1 MSSVRLPKYRLHKGS
16 GQAVVTLSGR
26 DFYLGPYHSST
37 SRTEYD
43 RLTAEW
49 LAHGR
54 RTPGHRGYAGDLSVN
69 ELLAAYWQYAQSY
82 YVKGGE
88 PTSELSYIR
97 VALHYLR
104 GLYGQTPVA
113 ELGPL
118 ALKAVRQCMIDSD
131 VSRGVINGCVGR
143 IKRVFKWGVAN
154 ELMPPDVH
162 HGLAAVDG
170 LREGRSEARETEP
183 IRPVPDAHVDAVK
196 PPVSRQVWAIIELQR
211 LTGMRPG
218 EVILMRACDLDMSGS
233 LWTYTPTTHKT
244 IHHGHARIIDLGPK
258 AQQSIRPFL
267 THDLLAFLFSP
278 AEAEAE
284 RSAAK
289 HALRRTTMT
298 PSALRRWELARRR
311 RRRRPPGDRYTT
323 ASYRRAIQR
332 ACRGAGVPEWHPH
345 QLRHTFATRVRRDFG
360 LEAARLML
368 GHSSMVVTQVYA
380 EQDRQAASQI
390 AAKVG

>member
-1 MSSVRLPKYRLHKGS
+1 MSSERVPQYRRHKPS
-16 GQAVVTLSGR
+16 GLAVVTLDAR
-26 DFYLGPYHSST
+26 DFYLGPYGT
-37 SRTEYD
+37 AASRAEYD
-43 RLTAEW
+43 RLIGEW
-49 LAHGR
+49 VANGR
-54 RTPGHRGYAGDLSVN
+54 RLPGPAGPAAGLTIN

-82 YVKGGE
+82 YVKGSE

-113 ELGPL
+113 EFGPL
-118 ALKAVRQCMIDSD
+118 ALKAVRQRMIDSD

-183 IRPVPDAHVDAVK
+183 VRPVPDAHVDAVK
-196 PPVSRQVWAIIELQR
+196 PYVSRHVWAMIELQR
-211 LTGMRPG
+211 LTGMRLG
-218 EVILMRACDLDMSGS
+218 EVILMRACDLDLSGS

-267 THDLLAFLFSP
+267 THDLLVFLFSP
-278 AEAEAE
+278 AEAEAG

-311 RRRRPPGDRYTT
+311 RRRRPPGDRYTM

-380 EQDRQAASQI
+380 EQDLEVASQI

>member
-1 MSSVRLPKYRLHKGS
+1 
-16 GQAVVTLSGR
+16 
-26 DFYLGPYHSST
+26 
-37 SRTEYD
+37 
-43 RLTAEW
+43 
-49 LAHGR
+49 
-54 RTPGHRGYAGDLSVN
+54 
-69 ELLAAYWQYAQSY
+69 
-82 YVKGGE
+82 
-88 PTSELSYIR
+88 
-97 VALHYLR
+97 
-104 GLYGQTPVA
+104 
-113 ELGPL
+113 
-118 ALKAVRQCMIDSD
+118 
-131 VSRGVINGCVGR
+131 
-143 IKRVFKWGVAN
+143 VAN
-154 ELMPPDVH
+154 ELVPSDVH

-183 IRPVPDAHVDAVK
+183 VRPVPDAYVDAVK
-196 PPVSRQVWAIIELQR
+196 PYVSRQVWAMIELQR

-284 RSAAK
+284 RNAAK
-289 HALRRTTMT
+289 HVSRQTTMT
-298 PSALRRWELARRR
+298 PSALRRRGLARRR
-311 RRRRPPGDRYTT
+311 RRRRPPGDRYTSE
-323 ASYRRAIQR
+323 SYRRAVARGVER
-332 ACRGAGVPEWHPH
+332 ANEHITADLAAQGVTDPPAIAAARVPHWHPH

-368 GHSSMVVTQVYA
+368 GHTSIVVTQVYA